1 MLVNKLYKLS
11 SIKKNF
17 NTCNDILNSSKG
29 KEEFKKYIISHNKIS
44 KDKLNNQKKY
54 INNISLKK
62 SLDFS
67 EKRNKHIFKN
77 NSKLL
82 CESEN
87 GLNERTNSTNK
98 SINKKLLNTN
108 KSIGKSRILNK
119 NKILNK
125 KENKNIT
132 KTKSGNHIYNKN
144 KEKNS
149 N

>member
-1 MLVNKLYKLS
+1 M
-11 SIKKNF
+11 
-17 NTCNDILNSSKG
+17 
-29 KEEFKKYIISHNKIS
+29 
-44 KDKLNNQKKY
+44 
-54 INNISLKK
+54 KK

-87 GLNERTNSTNK
+87 SLNERSNSTNK

-132 KTKSGNHIYNKN
+132 KKKSGNHIYNKYNKN